1 MHVHRASPVVTVFT
15 PAKLNLFLEV
25 LGKRP
30 DGFHEIETLMVPV
43 GLCDTLALESTESGA
58 VDGTCHWNLPRAALG
73 AGSAAKLPSLDDNLA
88 VRAARKL
95 REVSGVTAGATI
107 RLVKRIPLEAGL
119 AGGSSDAA
127 AALVAANI
135 AWRLDWPLVRLA
147 PIAAELGS
155 DVPFFL
161 ERRPA
166 ICRGRGERIE
176 RQDRLSP
183 LSFVIVQPPT
193 GLSTAAVYAQCS
205 PAQAP
210 RSASA
215 LVDAWRR
222 GRTADLGRLLFNRLQ
237 EAAAGISPWID
248 RVRNEFKKLDFVG
261 HQMTGSGSGYFGLCR
276 HARHARRL
284 AAALRSR
291 GFTQVFAVAGLT

>member
-25 LGKRP
+25 LGKRA

-43 GLCDTLALESTESGA
+43 GLCDTLALEPTPSGA
-58 VDGTCHWNLPRAALG
+58 IEGDCHWRLPASARG
-73 AGSAAKLPSLDDNLA
+73 ASPAAKLPSADENLA
-88 VRAARKL
+88 VRAARML
-95 REVSGVTAGATI
+95 RAASGVTAGTTI

-135 AWRLDWPLVRLA
+135 AWQLNWPIERLA
-147 PIAAELGS
+147 TIAAELGS

-161 ERRPA
+161 QGRPA
-166 ICRGRGERIE
+166 VCRGRGERIE
-176 RQDRLSP
+176 PQEKLAP
-183 LSFVIVQPPT
+183 LSFVIVHPPA
-193 GLSTAAVYAQCS
+193 GLSTAAVYRECRPS
-205 PAQAP
+205 EAP
-210 RSASA
+210 RSSA
-215 LVDAWRR
+215 ALLDAWRR
-222 GRTADLGRLLFNRLQ
+222 GRTADVGRFLFNRLE
-237 EAAAGISPWID
+237 EAAARISPWIE
-248 RVRNEFKKLDFVG
+248 RLRNEFKKLDFLG

-291 GFTQVFAVAGLT
+291 GFTQVFAVAGRS